1 MYCKWLGG
9 CFGTGAVFSQL
20 VPFAFVVDARLCEFG
35 YCRMYIMEGAAVVND
50 FVFKINVLVF
60 RVL

>member
-1 MYCKWLGG
+1 M
-9 CFGTGAVFSQL
+9 
-20 VPFAFVVDARLCEFG
+20 PFAFVVDARLCEFG